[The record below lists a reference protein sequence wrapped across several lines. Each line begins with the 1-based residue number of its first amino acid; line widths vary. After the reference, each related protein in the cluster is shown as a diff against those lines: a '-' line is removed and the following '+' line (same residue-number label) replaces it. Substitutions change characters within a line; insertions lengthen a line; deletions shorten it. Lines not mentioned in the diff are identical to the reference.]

1 MANKRSTKAAEA
13 ASRKYDGGRRDRVPS
28 APVPTRSVQS
38 ARNGSMVQD
47 FADMRR
53 LGRDMERVR
62 TERQLREEGLASDP
76 SQ

>member
-1 MANKRSTKAAEA
+1 MKNGRQTQAAEA
-13 ASRKYDGGRRDRVPS
+13 APRTYSGGRRDRVPS
-28 APVPTRSVQS
+28 APVPTRSVES
-38 ARNGSMVQD
+38 AKNGSMVQD